1 MSARADPPAGF
12 ERHFR
17 RSPVTDAWEPLY
29 SKRNG
34 DRFVIGLRVAAAHC
48 NARAMLHG
56 GVLSALCDNAMG
68 IACVLAAGDGT
79 SLVTVHLSVDFLGA
93 AREGQWIEIGA
104 AATRS
109 GRTLSFAAAE
119 VTADSRIIGRATAV
133 FRVGNGGRPT
143 PA

>member
-1 MSARADPPAGF
+1 MSAPADPPARF

-29 SKRNG
+29 SKRDG

-56 GVLSALCDNAMG
+56 GVLSTLCDNAMG

-93 AREGQWIEIGA
+93 AREGQWIEVGA
-104 AATRS
+104 IATKS
-109 GRTLSFAAAE
+109 GRTPSFAAAE
-119 VTADSRIIGRATAV
+119 ATADSRIIGRATAV
-133 FRVGNGGRPT
+133 FHVGDSGRPKT
-143 PA
+143 V